1 VSELYLSSNNLT
13 GQLPAAIGSFPYLT
27 VIFISGNS
35 FSGPLP
41 DEIGSLTQL
50 EYFYFRWGEIQG
62 GIPASIGNLTHLRE
76 FVASYTNFTGS
87 LPNEIGMLS
96 ELTRLDLSRNN
107 FTGAIPSSIGGLISL
122 LEMDL
127 QSCGLSGKV
136 PAEIGNL
143 SQLQTLIL
151 RNNQLS
157 GSIPTSIGQLQN
169 LLVLDLSR
177 NQFTGS
183 LPDEIGLLTNLTS
196 LVLWNNQLTGP
207 LPASIDGLV
216 SLTTLSIGFNQFS
229 GKLPPE
235 LFALSQLVHLDLSE
249 NQFSGQLPEELGE
262 LGLLTGLNIG
272 KNLFTGTLPASL
284 GNLGLISL
292 EITDNDF
299 SGSLPDVINWDDM
312 TSLTISRTNLSGP
325 LPLVILNLP
334 NLQYLR
340 VTSNQFSGQIPEI
353 LDSELR
359 FRRIDLSGNQLS
371 GEIPASLTDI
381 WRLEEL
387 YLHSNA
393 LSGELPAGLW
403 NMPRLEYLDLH
414 SNQLEGQLPES
425 AALPELRGLY
435 LGSNQ
440 FAGGLPEAIWKLPK
454 LQSIHLENNHL
465 SGELSEDFWRHDQIT
480 ALDLSSNQFTGQI
493 PAAFGMTRLSHLNL
507 SGNQFMGALPETF
520 GDSIWMRYLNL
531 SNNLFT
537 GLLPTW
543 IGSFTNLRTLD
554 IHSNHFHGEIPYA
567 ITNLIQLNQPM
578 WDYQPNGYTDIGY
591 NHLTSADPDVRAF
604 LAVKD
609 PDWESTQTYGNLAPK
624 LVSIQPDAVLAGS
637 SDTQLKLHGSGF
649 MNGALVYWNGTAL
662 PTTFHSDTLLVAAVS
677 KSRLASKGT
686 VSITSQNPSPTYG
699 FSEPVSFHILPS
711 RSWQTTRI
719 SLSSIGEQANGP
731 SSASSISADGRYI
744 AFDSLATNLLPGNPS
759 GYWQVYVYD
768 QQSGQLERISVNLT
782 DPIAHHSRGPSL
794 SADGRY
800 VVFFSTYP
808 ASTGPHYQIYVHDR
822 QTGLSELVS
831 KSSTGEP
838 GSGSHSSPG
847 ISLDG
852 RYVVFSSDAANLV
865 PDDTNFN
872 SDVFLHDRST
882 GTTDRISLTHL
893 GEETYDGS
901 SEAPSI
907 SADGRYVVFQSAAN
921 DLVPEDNNY
930 AVDVFVRDLVLGT
943 IERVSVSSSGT
954 EGNRE
959 SFFEEISADGRYIL
973 FSSNANNLVP
983 DVPPSFF
990 GKVYVRDRL
999 LETTEAITPYA
1010 TAEYSVS
1017 TQQGSISNDGRFV
1030 TFLSTFNPDN
1040 PNEPFEYNQIFL
1052 HDRLMGK
1059 YYWLPLTWDGQAHN
1073 DHAGFHKISGD
1084 GRFIVFSSDA
1094 SNLVPNDTNQQ
1105 TDIFL
1110 LNHCLSGTCY
1120 PVTYHP
1126 VPVIGSLNPP
1136 SIIPP
1141 AGDLILQVRG
1151 KNFVEGATILWNG
1164 EKVPTT
1170 YLAPYALQTT
1180 IPAHKLVEIGAVPVT
1195 VENPKL
1201 TSAPSEPFNF
1211 YISDILPADNSTVL
1225 TLRPHFWWPVVPG
1238 AFAYCIEI
1246 YGSSNFTFSNLLMH
1260 NTSTENFFTPKWNLP
1275 PNKTIYWRVSVYKNG
1290 NYDPWMPTHT
1300 FRSANPPSKPA
1311 PLSPSNN
1318 SLSTDYK
1325 PKLTWSQS
1333 SLPVGTTFE
1342 HYQLQIAPDTS
1353 FETVVLNHF
1362 GSKRAQPSY
1371 TLPLGVLQP
1380 DTKYFWRVRASNT
1393 LGHPSDWS
1401 KTFSIRTAMLPPGLS
1416 KPETGS
1422 TALTY
1427 RPEFEWST
1435 VENASSY
1442 TIQLSLYGSFSDLI
1456 LSATPAGTQ
1465 YIPTKNLPQNRT
1477 IYWRVR
1483 SNGTNGPSAWER
1495 SSFTSANPPSTPSL
1509 VSPANNALN
1518 TSYAPKLTW
1527 RQSTLPTGTT
1537 FQHYLLQIATGASF
1551 DPADLVLEQAIT
1563 DRTKPTY
1570 TLTPGLLQPNTQYFW
1585 RVQAANSIGHL
1596 SNWSAARSIRSAMLP
1611 TTLTAPLE
1619 ASTALTRRPEFSWT
1633 AVDGASSYTIQIS
1646 LYSNFSTLFLTASPT
1661 GTAYTPTKNL
1671 TQNKTIYWRVR
1682 ANGANGPS
1690 LWNKSSFKSAN
1701 PPATPA
1707 LLSPLNSALNTNY
1720 VPLLKW
1726 GASTLPTGTTF
1737 RHYRLQVATD
1747 NGFNDL
1753 AFEKL
1758 IDSRITP
1765 FYQVVLDDA
1774 LQPNTRYFWRV
1785 QAENTLDQTSTWS
1798 AVRYFRSAMLPTTL
1812 TTPVEASTA
1821 LTRRP
1826 DFAWTAVDGATSYT
1840 IQLSLSATF
1849 GTLLTSA
1856 APNSPAYTVTISLPQ
1871 NKIIHWRVRANGPN
1885 GPSLWTKGSFTSANP
1900 PSTPS
1905 LLSPASGALLKTLTP
1920 RLDWSTSTL
1929 PAGTAFGRY
1938 ELDIATD
1945 TAFTTYTRYE
1955 VLDRTLSE
1963 WNDWTGRDPL
1973 LPKTKYY
1980 WRVRALN
1987 ADWHE
1992 SNWSAHRSF
2001 TTP

>member
-1 VSELYLSSNNLT
+1 LYGTIPEQLLALPKLRHLYLDNNELSGILPDSLWTNNQLVNLDLSGNAFT
-13 GQLPAAIGSFPYLT
+13 GQLPDTFNMP
-27 VIFISGNS
+27 
-35 FSGPLP
+35 
-41 DEIGSLTQL
+41 SL
-50 EYFYFRWGEIQG
+50 F
-62 GIPASIGNLTHLRE
+62 
-76 FVASYTNFTGS
+76 
-87 LPNEIGMLS
+87 
-96 ELTRLDLSRNN
+96 
-107 FTGAIPSSIGGLISL
+107 L
-122 LEMDL
+122 L
-127 QSCGLSGKV
+127 
-136 PAEIGNL
+136 N
-143 SQLQTLIL
+143 
-151 RNNQLS
+151 
-157 GSIPTSIGQLQN
+157 
-169 LLVLDLSR
+169 LSR
-177 NQFTGS
+177 NQFYG
-183 LPDEIGLLTNLTS
+183 E
-196 LVLWNNQLTGP
+196 
-207 LPASIDGLV
+207 LPASINSMRLLR
-216 SLTTLSIGFNQFS
+216 SLILPENEFS
-229 GKLPPE
+229 GAIP
-235 LFALSQLVHLDLSE
+235 
-249 NQFSGQLPEELGE
+249 GTIGE
-262 LGLLTGLNIG
+262 LV
-272 KNLFTGTLPASL
+272 
-284 GNLGLISL
+284 
-292 EITDNDF
+292 D
-299 SGSLPDVINWDDM
+299 
-312 TSLTISRTNLSGP
+312 
-325 LPLVILNLP
+325 
-334 NLQYLR
+334 
-340 VTSNQFSGQIPEI
+340 
-353 LDSELR
+353 
-359 FRRIDLSGNQLS
+359 
-371 GEIPASLTDI
+371 
-381 WRLEEL
+381 
-387 YLHSNA
+387 
-393 LSGELPAGLW
+393 
-403 NMPRLEYLDLH
+403 
-414 SNQLEGQLPES
+414 
-425 AALPELRGLY
+425 
-435 LGSNQ
+435 
-440 FAGGLPEAIWKLPK
+440 
-454 LQSIHLENNHL
+454 
-465 SGELSEDFWRHDQIT
+465 
-480 ALDLSSNQFTGQI
+480 
-493 PAAFGMTRLSHLNL
+493 
-507 SGNQFMGALPETF
+507 
-520 GDSIWMRYLNL
+520 
-531 SNNLFT
+531 
-537 GLLPTW
+537 
-543 IGSFTNLRTLD
+543 LRTLD
-554 IHSNHFHGEIPYA
+554 MRYNHFFGEIPSQ
-567 ITNLIQLNQPM
+567 IMNLIYLNEPV
-578 WDYQPNGYTDIGY
+578 WNAEPNGYTDIGH
-591 NHLTSADPDVRAF
+591 NHLTAADPAVRAF

-609 PDWESTQTYGNLAPK
+609 PDWESTQTYGNLPPK
-624 LVSIQPDAVLAGS
+624 AISLQPDMVLAGS
-637 SDTQLKLHGSGF
+637 SDLKLKLHGSGF
-649 MNGALVYWNGTAL
+649 MDGALVYWNGTAL
-662 PTTFHSDTLLVAAVS
+662 PTTFHSDTLLMAAVS
-677 KSRLASKGT
+677 KSRLAAEGT
-686 VSITSQNPSPTYG
+686 VSITSQNPNPTYG
-699 FSEPVSFHILPS
+699 SSKPLPFYILPS

-719 SLSSIGEQANGP
+719 SLSSIGKQADGP

-768 QQSGQLERISVNLT
+768 QQNGLLERISVNLT
-782 DPIAHHSRGPSL
+782 DPIAHHGRWPSI

-831 KSSTGEP
+831 KSSAGEP
-838 GSGSHSSPG
+838 GVGSHSSPG

-872 SDVFLHDRST
+872 SDVFLHDRRT
-882 GTTDRISLTHL
+882 GITERLSLTHL
-893 GEETYDGS
+893 GEETLDGS

-907 SADGRYVVFQSAAN
+907 SADGRYVVFQSTAN

-959 SFFEEISADGRYIL
+959 SYLPEISADGRYIL
-973 FSSNANNLVP
+973 FSSNATNLVP
-983 DVPPSFF
+983 GVPPSFF
-990 GKVYVRDRL
+990 EKVYVRDRQL
-999 LETTEAITPYA
+999 GTTEAITPYT

-1059 YYWLPLTWDGQAHN
+1059 YYRLPLTWDGQAHN
-1073 DHAGFHKISGD
+1073 NHAGFQKISGD

-1094 SNLVPNDTNQQ
+1094 SNLVPGDTNMQ
-1105 TDIFL
+1105 TDVFF
-1110 LNHCLSGTCY
+1110 LNHCLSGACY

-1201 TSAPSEPFNF
+1201 TSAPSAPFNF
-1211 YISDILPADNSTVL
+1211 YISELLPADNSTVL
-1225 TLRPHFWWPVVPG
+1225 TLRPQFWWPVVPD

-1246 YGSSNFTFSNLLMH
+1246 YGSSNFTFSNLLMY
-1260 NTSTENFFTPKWNLP
+1260 NTSTDNFFTPNSNLP

-1318 SLSTDYK
+1318 FLSTDYK

-1333 SLPVGTTFE
+1333 SLPAGTTFD

-1353 FETVVLNHF
+1353 FGTVVLNHF
-1362 GSKRAQPSY
+1362 VSKRTQLSY
-1371 TLPLGVLQP
+1371 SLPPGVLNP
-1380 DTKYFWRVRASNT
+1380 DTEYFWRVRASNT
-1393 LGHPSDWS
+1393 LGHLSDWS
-1401 KTFSIRTAMLPPGLS
+1401 KTFSIRTAMLPPELL

-1435 VENASSY
+1435 VENATSY
-1442 TIQLSLYGSFSDLI
+1442 TIQFSLYASFNELI
-1456 LSATPAGTQ
+1456 LNATSAGTK

-1483 SNGTNGPSAWER
+1483 SNGPNGPSAWER
-1495 SSFTSANPPSTPSL
+1495 SSFTSANPPSNPSL

-1518 TSYAPKLTW
+1518 TSYIPKLTW
-1527 RQSTLPTGTT
+1527 RQSSLPAGTT
-1537 FQHYLLQIATGASF
+1537 FQHYQLQIATDASF
-1551 DPADLVLEQAIT
+1551 DPAGLVLEQAIT

-1570 TLTPGLLQPNTQYFW
+1570 TLAAGLLQPNTRYFW
-1585 RVQAANSIGHL
+1585 RVRAANTIGHL
-1596 SNWSAARSIRSAMLP
+1596 SNWSPSWGIRAAMLP
-1611 TTLTAPLE
+1611 PNLSAPGE
-1619 ASTALTRRPEFSWT
+1619 ASTALTPRPEFSWS

-1661 GTAYTPTKNL
+1661 TLTYTPTKNL

-1682 ANGANGPS
+1682 ANGPNGPS
-1690 LWNKSSFKSAN
+1690 LWNKSFFTSAN

-1707 LLSPLNSALNTNY
+1707 LLSPANNALNTNY

-1747 NGFNDL
+1747 NGFKDL
-1753 AFEKL
+1753 TFEKL
-1758 IDSRITP
+1758 IDSRTTP
-1765 FYQVVLDDA
+1765 SYQVVVDDA
-1774 LQPNTRYFWRV
+1774 LQPNTKYFWRV
-1785 QAENTLDQTSTWS
+1785 QAENTLDQVSTWS
-1798 AVRYFRSAMLPTTL
+1798 AVRSFRSAMLPATL
-1812 TTPVEASTA
+1812 IAPVEASTA

-1826 DFAWTAVDGATSYT
+1826 DFAWTAVDGAASYT

-1849 GTLLTSA
+1849 GTLITSA
-1856 APNSPAYTVTISLPQ
+1856 TPTGPTYTATISLPQ
-1871 NKIIHWRVRANGPN
+1871 NKTIHWRVRANGPI

-1905 LLSPASGALLKTLTP
+1905 LVSPASGAILNTLTP

-1945 TAFTTYTRYE
+1945 TAFTAYTRYE

-1963 WNDWTGRDPL
+1963 WNDWTGHDPL

-1987 ADWHE
+1987 ADGHA
-1992 SNWSAHRSF
+1992 SNWSSRRSF